1 MVDNDIV
8 IIGASS
14 DLAKAFESR
23 CKKYKI
29 RTLSISQNKNFK
41 NKQNFLNII
50 DYIKDYKK
58 IEDEIKKLNNPII
71 FFFNG
76 ALFENR
82 PFKIPSKE
90 EELLTKKINF
100 EIPNFLFNNLQT
112 NIKNIKKFVFI
123 SSMASVKLRN
133 KNYIYGQSKK
143 DLETSVKKFSEGPYL
158 IFRFGKI
165 NTKMSKGHKNPP
177 FTMSTEKATGL
188 IFGNIHKQG
197 IIYPNNGL
205 KIIAIILKLTPRK
218 VVDLIGL

>member
-29 RTLSISQNKNFK
+29 KTLSISQNKNFK
-41 NKQNFLNII
+41 NQQNCLNIM

-82 PFKIPSKE
+82 PFKSPSKE

-100 EIPNFLFNNLQT
+100 
-112 NIKNIKKFVFI
+112 
-123 SSMASVKLRN
+123 
-133 KNYIYGQSKK
+133 
-143 DLETSVKKFSEGPYL
+143 
-158 IFRFGKI
+158 
-165 NTKMSKGHKNPP
+165 
-177 FTMSTEKATGL
+177 
-188 IFGNIHKQG
+188 
-197 IIYPNNGL
+197 
-205 KIIAIILKLTPRK
+205 
-218 VVDLIGL
+218 